1 MQEKFSIC
9 IKKILKVV
17 SGNSQSTAISTPNY
31 QSFPL
36 PIIKILAR
44 YLVGILSVYRRVRV
58 SYASASRSSYFAW
71 LKRLFLCLLC
81 KLARRTYFL
90 TVHRTLC
97 GAPVPLHGHRS
108 VGRLL
113 HE

>member
-17 SGNSQSTAISTPNY
+17 SWNSQSTAISTPNY

-44 YLVGILSVYRRVRV
+44 YLVGILSVYRQVGV
-58 SYASASRSSYFAW
+58 S
-71 LKRLFLCLLC
+71 
-81 KLARRTYFL
+81 
-90 TVHRTLC
+90 
-97 GAPVPLHGHRS
+97 
-108 VGRLL
+108 
-113 HE
+113 